1 MEIFGKILIN
11 RREKEI
17 VYWTELFYLHR
28 YTYRPDTGAV
38 YGTQTQVYQSSVVIG
53 AVKTNTNTKISLVG
67 YDGEVAWK
75 PSANNTIEIS
85 MPFLPVDTQLRRAW
99 VFKFE
104 NISPAPQYK

>member
-1 MEIFGKILIN
+1 M
-11 RREKEI
+11 
-17 VYWTELFYLHR
+17 
-28 YTYRPDTGAV
+28 

-67 YDGEVAWK
+67 YDGEVTWK

-85 MPFLPVDTQLRRAW
+85 MPFLPVDTQLRWAW

-104 NISPAPQYK
+104 NISPTPKFWLK